1 MRRVLLAWS
10 LGLLALPLLAVGSV
24 RAQQRAPCVVARV
37 VDGDT
42 FVCAGGLRVRP
53 IGFDAP
59 ERGQGESFRQAT
71 AAFERWVA
79 VGDTVDLEL
88 DIQPT
93 DRYGR
98 QLAWVWRADT
108 LVNER
113 MLAEGWA
120 MLYTLPPNVRYVDR
134 LRDAERSA
142 REARAGF
149 WQGSVFE
156 CAPSAFR
163 RKACGQ

>member
-1 MRRVLLAWS
+1 MRHLFRATT
-10 LGLLALPLLAVGSV
+10 LGLLALSLLPVGPVHAQV
-24 RAQQRAPCVVARV
+24 RTPCVVERV

-42 FVCAGGLRVRP
+42 FACIGGPRVRP

-59 ERGQGESFRQAT
+59 ERGQGEAYRQAT
-71 AAFERWVA
+71 AAFERWVSA
-79 VGDTVDLEL
+79 GDTVELEL
-88 DIQPT
+88 DIRHV

-149 WQGSVFE
+149 WEGSVFE
-156 CAPSAFR
+156 CPPSAFR

>member
-1 MRRVLLAWS
+1 MRNLLRATT
-10 LGLLALPLLAVGSV
+10 LGILALPLLAVGPV
-24 RAQQRAPCVVARV
+24 QAQQRTPCVVERV

-42 FVCAGGLRVRP
+42 FVCTGGPRVRP

-59 ERGQGESFRQAT
+59 ERGQGEAYRRAT

-79 VGDTVDLEL
+79 AGDTVELEL
-88 DIQPT
+88 DIQHV

>member
-1 MRRVLLAWS
+1 M
-10 LGLLALPLLAVGSV
+10 LALSSLAAGSLYG
-24 RAQQRAPCVVARV
+24 QQREPCVVERV

-42 FVCAGGLRVRP
+42 FVCAGGPRVRP

-59 ERGQGESFRQAT
+59 ERGQGEAYRQAT

-79 VGDTVDLEL
+79 AGDTVDLEL
-88 DIQPT
+88 DVQPV

-98 QLAWVWRADT
+98 ALAWVWRADT

-120 MLYTLPPNVRYVDR
+120 MLYTLPPNVRYVER
-134 LRDAERSA
+134 LRDAERAA

-149 WQGSVFE
+149 WEGSVFE

-163 RKACGQ
+163 RGVCGR

>member
-1 MRRVLLAWS
+1 MPS
-10 LGLLALPLLAVGSV
+10 LTVGPLH
-24 RAQQRAPCVVARV
+24 AQQRAPCVVERV

-42 FVCAGGLRVRP
+42 FFCTGGLKVRP
-53 IGFDAP
+53 IGFDTP
-59 ERGQGESFRQAT
+59 ERGQGEAFRQAT

-79 VGDTVDLEL
+79 AGDTVELEL
-88 DIQPT
+88 DVRPT

-134 LRDAERSA
+134 LRDAAQAA

-163 RKACGQ
+163 RRACGQ

>member
-1 MRRVLLAWS
+1 MRRLLLASS
-10 LGLLALPLLAVGSV
+10 LGLLALPSLTVGPV
-24 RAQQRAPCVVARV
+24 HGQQRAPCVVERV
-37 VDGDT
+37 IDGDT
-42 FVCAGGLRVRP
+42 FDCAGGPRVRP
-53 IGFDAP
+53 IGFDTP

-79 VGDTVDLEL
+79 AGDTVELEL

-120 MLYTLPPNVRYVDR
+120 MLLTLPPNVRYVDR

-149 WQGSVFE
+149 WEGSVFE

>member
-1 MRRVLLAWS
+1 M
-10 LGLLALPLLAVGSV
+10 
-24 RAQQRAPCVVARV
+24 
-37 VDGDT
+37 
-42 FVCAGGLRVRP
+42 VRP
-53 IGFDAP
+53 IGVDAP
-59 ERGQGESFRQAT
+59 ERGQGEAYRQAT

-79 VGDTVDLEL
+79 VGDTVELER
-88 DIQPT
+88 DVQPR

-120 MLYTLPPNVRYVDR
+120 MLYTLPPNVRYVER
-134 LRDAERSA
+134 LRDAERTA
-142 REARAGF
+142 RLERAGF
-149 WQGSVFE
+149 WDGSVFE

-163 RKACGQ
+163 RGSCGR